1 MRDRN
6 DEFIKYEQFESV
18 AEEIRQLVEAEKD
31 NLYKLPASEELY
43 IRRLQSILK
52 EYDRVK
58 VKPEKVTHLNVDTTE
73 YYTFVEFL
81 KEKGRVIEC

>member
-1 MRDRN
+1 MKN
-6 DEFIKYEQFESV
+6 DEFINFKQFEEV
-18 AEEIRQLVEAEKD
+18 AEDVRKLVEAEKD
-31 NLYKLPASEELY
+31 NLEKLPADEELY

-81 KEKGRVIEC
+81 REKGRVIEC

>member
-1 MRDRN
+1 MKDRN
-6 DEFIKYEQFESV
+6 DEFINYEQFEEV
-18 AEEIRQLVEAEKD
+18 AEDVRKLVEAEKA
-31 NLYKLPASEELY
+31 NLEKLPADEELY

-73 YYTFVEFL
+73 YYTFVDFL
-81 KEKGRVIEC
+81 REKGRVIEC